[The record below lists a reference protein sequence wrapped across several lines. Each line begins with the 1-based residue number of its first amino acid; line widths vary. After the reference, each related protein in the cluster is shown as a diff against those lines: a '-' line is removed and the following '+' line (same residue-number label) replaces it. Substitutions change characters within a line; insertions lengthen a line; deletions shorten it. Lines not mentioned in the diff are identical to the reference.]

1 MDYEFAY
8 KEALNRAKRFLST
21 RGISPNE
28 NPFSVALELAETT
41 FPELNISKEETIKRT
56 IKNLI
61 EKSDIQNIYGIKK
74 EDCLEW
80 LENIN

>member
-8 KEALNRAKRFLST
+8 KEALNRAKRFMTT

-28 NPFSVALELAETT
+28 DPFKVALELAVTT
-41 FPELNISKEETIKRT
+41 FPELNISKEEAIKRT
-56 IKNLI
+56 IKNLM
-61 EKSDIQNIYGIKK
+61 EKSDIQSIYGINK

-80 LENIN
+80 LESTN